1 LAAGYLLGL
10 SGPSVA
16 DTTEDGALPPPSKPN
31 ADSDQLLAETPA
43 DGLTADVQDRD
54 DDIVDGDAATHLE
67 ALLFGPLASAQATA
81 VAEGLPLELVGQHL
95 RLSGTVTIGFHRRLS
110 DFVNTNEGLIQLRDV
125 TVLRRNGDPTKV
137 TSPSIWVNPD
147 EVTLIGQATD
157 IDERETTGLEFME
170 KRPFHL
176 IVVTPGHTLTG
187 DVHLSPEAILSA
199 FLESRSPVWI
209 PMTDVQTRSL
219 ADRRVISRYGF
230 ALVNRRHIVA
240 ATELEPGTVRGRGV
254 L

>member
-1 LAAGYLLGL
+1 LPSPRKPHADRDQFLAEAQAAGL
-10 SGPSVA
+10 
-16 DTTEDGALPPPSKPN
+16 N
-31 ADSDQLLAETPA
+31 ADAL
-43 DGLTADVQDRD
+43 DRD
-54 DDIVDGDAATHLE
+54 NDIVDGDAATHLE
-67 ALLFGPLASAQATA
+67 SLVVGPLAPAAAPAGADGQ
-81 VAEGLPLELVGQHL
+81 AEGLPLELVGQHL
-95 RLSGTVTIGFHRRLS
+95 RLSGTLTIGFHRRLS
-110 DFVNTNEGLIQLRDV
+110 DFVNANEGLIQLRDV

-157 IDERETTGLEFME
+157 IGQATEIDERETSGLEFMV

-187 DVHLSPEAILSA
+187 DIHLTPEAILSA
-199 FLESRSPVWI
+199 FLESRFPVWI

-230 ALVNRRHIVA
+230 ALVNRRHLVA
-240 ATELEPGTVRGRGV
+240 ATELEPNMVRSRGV